1 MESALGQSVR
11 AKQQTTQHTTLQN
24 IIMDNLIHHTEDT
37 IVADDC
43 AVSRTPA
50 FQVNQDPISYSR
62 CDSGFNS
69 GLGSSHPQKSDL
81 EQASGSQ
88 PSYNRQQTT
97 DSGICSQFSSMN
109 MNDIPP
115 EYDPRAPDPHHRG
128 ELQKDLKPDT
138 DYIEL
143 YQPDQDG
150 DSQLHL
156 AIATGYQEV
165 VFAMVRLAPH
175 PDYLNL
181 QNNELY
187 APLHIAVLTNQPVLV
202 RRLVVAGAKTSVRD
216 QEGNTPLHLASKRG
230 HLQCAEAI
238 LRPISAEESQASPGT
253 ISWEQDNLQGI
264 LNQKNFN
271 GEHCLH
277 LATYGEHYDF
287 IRFLCWSGA
296 DMNAT
301 EGRSGKTALHYAVN
315 KRQEPLVQLLATP
328 RMAGGCEVEMNIR
341 DWAGRTPLQCARI
354 NGDEVIIA
362 LLASLGA
369 DTSMESE
376 DSNEELEEEYD
387 NSYYNDIEVRVLE
400 SRA

>member
-1 MESALGQSVR
+1 M
-11 AKQQTTQHTTLQN
+11 
-24 IIMDNLIHHTEDT
+24 
-37 IVADDC
+37 
-43 AVSRTPA
+43 
-50 FQVNQDPISYSR
+50 
-62 CDSGFNS
+62 DSGF
-69 GLGSSHPQKSDL
+69 
-81 EQASGSQ
+81 
-88 PSYNRQQTT
+88 
-97 DSGICSQFSSMN
+97 CSQFGSITLNERGLAVSPFRE
-109 MNDIPP
+109 PP
-115 EYDPRAPDPHHRG
+115 RSN
-128 ELQKDLKPDT
+128 KPDS
-138 DYIEL
+138 DYSAYLEL
-143 YQPDQDG
+143 YEPDQDG

-156 AIATGYQEV
+156 AIASGYEEV
-165 VFAMVRLAPH
+165 VFALIRQAPE
-175 PDYLNL
+175 PAYLNL

-187 APLHIAVLTNQPVLV
+187 APLHIAVLTNQPSLV
-202 RRLVVAGAKTSVRD
+202 RRLVVGGALTCSRD

-230 HLQCAEAI
+230 HLQCAEAL
-238 LRPISAEESQASPGT
+238 LRPISAEESQCGAGSLSP
-253 ISWEQDNLQGI
+253 EQSNLHVI

-315 KRQEPLVQLLATP
+315 KRQEGLVQLLATP
-328 RMAGGCEVEMNIR
+328 RSAGGCEVEMNLR

-369 DTSMESE
+369 DTSMES
-376 DSNEELEEEYD
+376 DDSSNEELEELEEYD
-387 NSYYNDIEVRVLE
+387 NINYNDIEVRVLE